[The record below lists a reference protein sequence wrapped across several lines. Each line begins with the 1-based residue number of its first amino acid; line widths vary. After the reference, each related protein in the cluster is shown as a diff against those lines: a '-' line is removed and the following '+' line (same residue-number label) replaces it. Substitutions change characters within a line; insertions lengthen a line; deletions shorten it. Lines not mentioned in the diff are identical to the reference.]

1 MQQYTVTDV
10 LRIAKRYR
18 NTKRS
23 YLLVNPLQAKHLP
36 VEPQKALALMETL
49 GESLRTAYPSARLV
63 IGFAETATAIGAVA
77 AAQIAPD
84 CFYIQT
90 TREACPGEHNWLE
103 FQEEHSHAV
112 EQKLCDD
119 ALELDLNATDTVI
132 LVDDEISTGKT
143 ILNMVRQMA
152 SRHPALRTK
161 QIVAASILNRVTPEQ
176 EAQLRQ
182 EGIVCHCLVRLPQAD
197 YDAQVAQ
204 YTVQEAPKPSDGG
217 QTVSLQEWTLPSS
230 QTQNPRLGVRIA
242 EYVGEC
248 RNVAGQFLTWANLPR
263 DGKTLVLGTEECM
276 LPAILLGEQ
285 LAQLQEG
292 GVVRCHATTR
302 SPIGISREEGYPIFT
317 GAQVRSFYS
326 DTRKTYLYNL
336 ESYDTVVVVSDAGCE
351 DAEALCSILSAMPN
365 GKPTRCFYIQGGNHV
380 WYL

>member
-1 MQQYTVTDV
+1 MRQYTIEDV

-36 VEPQKALALMETL
+36 ADPQQALALMETL
-49 GESLRTAYPSARLV
+49 GESLRLAYPSARLV
-63 IGFAETATAIGAVA
+63 IGFAETATAIGAVVA
-77 AAQIAPD
+77 SKIAEN

-90 TREACPGEHNWLE
+90 TRETCPGSHYWLE

-119 ALELDLNATDTVI
+119 ALALGLADTDTVI

-152 SRHPALRTK
+152 DRYPVLRRK
-161 QIVAASILNRVTPEQ
+161 KIVAASILNRVTLEQ
-176 EAQLRQ
+176 ESQLRK
-182 EGIVCHCLVRLPQAD
+182 EGVVCHCLVKLPQED
-197 YDAQVAQ
+197 YDAQVERYA
-204 YTVQEAPKPSDGG
+204 VQEASEPS
-217 QTVSLQEWTLPSS
+217 TWVPPVSLREWMLPVS
-230 QTQNPRLGVRIA
+230 QHLNPRLGVKISEYIA
-242 EYVGEC
+242 EC
-248 RNVAGQFLTWANLPR
+248 QSVANQFLAWANLPQNGR
-263 DGKTLVLGTEECM
+263 TLVLGTEECM

-285 LAQLQEG
+285 LAQLQEKG
-292 GVVRCHATTR
+292 IVRCHATTR
-302 SPIGISREEGYPIFT
+302 SPIGISQEEGYPIFT
-317 GAQVRSFYS
+317 GSQVHSFYS

-336 ESYDTVVVVSDAGCE
+336 DFYDTVIVVSDTQRE
-351 DAEALCSILSAMPN
+351 DTRALLSVISAIPRR
-365 GKPTRCFYIQGGNHV
+365 KTTRYFYIQGGNHV